1 MLNGGGHSYAAAGI
15 IQSNGE
21 GTVLTA
27 ERVMEK
33 LRDIL
38 KGIRYVHP

>member
-21 GTVLTA
+21 GTVLTR
-27 ERVMEK
+27 ERVLKE
-33 LRDIL
+33 LRDSI
-38 KGIRYVHP
+38 K